1 MMVDI
6 ETCIQDKNV
15 LIFVEISGL
24 SETMRVGGK
33 WTENGLEGW
42 RMDVGVGSDCLN

>member
-1 MMVDI
+1 MVDI

-15 LIFVEISGL
+15 QIFVEISGL
-24 SETMRVGGK
+24 SEIMRVGGK
-33 WTENGLEGW
+33 WAENELKGC